1 MGNIITFITI
11 IWCLLLPFW
20 SFHPEFIDEDKIFS
34 EIQLEGVPSWHL
46 DNKLTTKENLKVLN
60 LIKTLEVR
68 RLSSGSSTYLTQ
80 DNFII
85 YSRSKENF
93 ANLYTIVI
101 NPEEQIGKIIKSGS
115 DKFYVFEINQEKI
128 DTLQNI
134 FNEYYQLAFD

>member
-1 MGNIITFITI
+1 
-11 IWCLLLPFW
+11 
-20 SFHPEFIDEDKIFS
+20 
-34 EIQLEGVPSWHL
+34 
-46 DNKLTTKENLKVLN
+46 